1 MEDPQNHMPKRI
13 RSTSKVS
20 IRFLRSRRPTE
31 EDKECPGNA
40 GRDELGRIRFVIHP
54 SERDI
59 DADDPRAVQ
68 PAIRWEKRVGQR
80 MGQMRLLEVFFTD

>member
-68 PAIRWEKRVGQR
+68 LRFAGKESWAKNGPDA
-80 MGQMRLLEVFFTD
+80 FA